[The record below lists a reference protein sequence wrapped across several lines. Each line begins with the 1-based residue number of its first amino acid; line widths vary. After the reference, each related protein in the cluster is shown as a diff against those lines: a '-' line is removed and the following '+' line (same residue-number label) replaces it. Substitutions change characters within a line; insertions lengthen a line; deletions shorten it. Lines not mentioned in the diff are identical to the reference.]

1 MDLSCAHRISER
13 AEMVWQEPG
22 AGPGTCAAHR
32 AGVRGT
38 RNGTIYE
45 ARSHCPN
52 DRGRLAHAAWI
63 GALAAKLRPDGA
75 ELDLRRQG
83 REPGLWRVNP
93 RRFRAADRRGHVLSR
108 AGGSRSPRRRR
119 RATTAAS
126 SGFSAQGIP
135 AVRDV
140 RPSADGQLVEGP
152 ERPLRVL
159 PLPT

>member
-22 AGPGTCAAHR
+22 ARPGTRATHR
-32 AGVRGT
+32 ACVRGP
-38 RNGTIYE
+38 RNGTIHE

-52 DRGRLAHAAWI
+52 DRGRVANATWI

-75 ELDLRRQG
+75 ELDLRWQG

-108 AGGSRSPRRRR
+108 SRCSRWPRRRGR
-119 RATTAAS
+119 TAHAES
-126 SGFSAQGIP
+126 SGFSAQGIR
-135 AVRDV
+135 ALRDV
-140 RPSADGQLVEGP
+140 RPSVNGQLVEGP

-159 PLPT
+159 PL